1 MRRAFLALPLLS
13 ACAPQ
18 RVANWLSASV
28 EEERRGIPYGPDP
41 AQVMDL
47 YGRADAPL
55 LVFVHGGGWTAG
67 TPRDYAF
74 VARPLARLG
83 WRVAVP
89 GYRLHPAVTHPAF
102 VEDVAR
108 ACAALDGPLVL
119 MGHSAGAFIA
129 AALAYDGSWGLRRR
143 TRGFIGLAGPYDFQ
157 SSEANPPAIFAG
169 LTRVEAIPHGIPLG
183 GAAPMLL
190 LHGLDD
196 TTVRPRHSRVLA
208 ARGRNAGLDVRH
220 REYAGMGHVGIIAA
234 FAAPVRRLGLA
245 DADVLG
251 EVRGFLEGYA
261 SSS

>member
-1 MRRAFLALPLLS
+1 MRRALLALPFLA

-18 RVANWLSASV
+18 RLANWLAPAA
-28 EEERRGIPYGPDP
+28 EDERRDIPYGPDP
-41 AQVMDL
+41 AQRMDL
-47 YGRADAPL
+47 YGRADAPM

-67 TPRDYAF
+67 APRDYAF

-89 GYRLHPAVTHPAF
+89 GYRLYPAVTHPTF
-102 VEDVAR
+102 IGDVAL

-129 AALAYDGSWGLRRR
+129 AALAYDPSWGVRRR
-143 TRGFIGLAGPYDFQ
+143 TRGFIGLAGPYDFGAR
-157 SSEANPPAIFAG
+157 EANPPAIFPG
-169 LTRVEAIPHGIPLG
+169 MTRVEAIPHAIPLA

-190 LHGLDD
+190 VHGLDD
-196 TTVRPRHSRVLA
+196 TVVRPRHSRILA

-220 REYAGMGHVGIIAA
+220 VEHAGMGHVGVIAA
-234 FAAPVRRLGLA
+234 FANPLRRA

-251 EVRGFLEGYA
+251 EVAEFLRGYVPA
-261 SSS
+261 

>member
-1 MRRAFLALPLLS
+1 MRRILLALPFLA

-18 RVANWLSASV
+18 RAANWLSARA
-28 EEERRGIPYGPDP
+28 EAERRDIPYGPDP
-41 AQVMDL
+41 AQRMDL
-47 YGRADAPL
+47 YGREGAPV

-67 TPRDYAF
+67 APGDYAF
-74 VARPLARLG
+74 VARPLAALG

-89 GYRLHPAVTHPAF
+89 GYRLHPAVSYPAF
-102 VEDVAR
+102 VEDAAR

-129 AALAYDGSWGLRRR
+129 AALAYDPRWGVRGR

-157 SSEANPPAIFAG
+157 ASEANPPAIFPSM
-169 LTRVEAIPHGIPLG
+169 TRVEAIPHAIPLA

-196 TTVRPRHSRVLA
+196 TTVRPRHSRILA

-234 FAAPVRRLGLA
+234 FAAPLRRLGVA
-245 DADVLG
+245 EGDVLG
-251 EVRGFLEGYA
+251 EVREFLAQLG
-261 SSS
+261 

>member
-1 MRRAFLALPLLS
+1 M
-13 ACAPQ
+13 
-18 RVANWLSASV
+18 
-28 EEERRGIPYGPDP
+28 
-41 AQVMDL
+41 
-47 YGRADAPL
+47 
-55 LVFVHGGGWTAG
+55 
-67 TPRDYAF
+67 
-74 VARPLARLG
+74 
-83 WRVAVP
+83 P
-89 GYRLHPAVTHPAF
+89 GYRLHPAVSHPAF
-102 VEDVAR
+102 IEDVAR

-129 AALAYDGSWGLRRR
+129 AALAYDPRWGLRGR

-157 SSEANPPAIFAG
+157 AREANPPAIFAG
-169 LTRVEAIPHGIPLG
+169 MTRVEAIPHGMPLA

-220 REYAGMGHVGIIAA
+220 VEYAGMSHVGIIAA

-245 DADVLG
+245 EADVLG
-251 EVRGFLEGYA
+251 EVRGFLGGYA